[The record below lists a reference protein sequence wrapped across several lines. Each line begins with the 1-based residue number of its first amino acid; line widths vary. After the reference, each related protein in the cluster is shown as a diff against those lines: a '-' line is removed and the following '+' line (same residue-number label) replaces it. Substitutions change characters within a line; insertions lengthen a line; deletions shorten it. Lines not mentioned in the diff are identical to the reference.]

1 MPTPSPLRTVRAI
14 FAAYDYLQR
23 CFAVKHFV
31 TLSVSAVKF
40 KDIVLTPGLS
50 DCANKTILTTHPEKG

>member
-1 MPTPSPLRTVRAI
+1 MPTPSPLITIRAI
-14 FAAYDYLQR
+14 FAAYGCLRR

-40 KDIVLTPGLS
+40 KDIVITLGFS